1 MNTQNAPTIHRART
15 VLPVGSEAIQD
26 GAVLIDD
33 GLIVDIG
40 THDEVTARLDG
51 TAAER
56 VEWSGTLVP
65 GLVNAHTHLQYTD
78 MAPVGLGSYTSFE
91 SWALAFEQSYRR
103 PPGAESHDWAA
114 SAADGVRLSL
124 QGGTTAV
131 AEIVTDPEA
140 GSAVHDGG
148 LHGVVFWEVFGWK
161 TATWMID
168 GPRRVLE
175 QLHALPAPP
184 TVGLSP
190 HAIYSLDTE
199 VFRSLQRLAIEHGV
213 RLHVHAAESASEDE
227 FARFGTG
234 ALAERWRDLGHSD
247 LELLSGSG
255 SGLGVVSYL
264 DSLGVLTPYTHLAHG
279 IYVDGDDRALLRE
292 RGVSVALCPRS
303 NAVIGLDPPPIADYL
318 RERNEIAVGTDSL
331 SSSPSLRV
339 LDDVAELHRL
349 ARAQGY
355 ADRDLHARLLA
366 AATAGG
372 ARALGLHE
380 PGRSGAAPAGT
391 LAVDARADLAVFP
404 ASADAPQDALA
415 ELIEAP
421 TDATA
426 TIIDGLI
433 RWSAADHSEKVRG
446 VTEPV

>member
-1 MNTQNAPTIHRART
+1 MSTDTLSSGPALHRARA
-15 VLPVGSEAIQD
+15 VLPVSAAPIRD
-26 GAVLIDD
+26 GAVLVRD
-33 GLIVDIG
+33 GRIIDIG
-40 THDEVTARLDG
+40 PHDEVTARLDG
-51 TAAER
+51 AAVER
-56 VEWSGTLVP
+56 FEWDGALTP

-78 MAPVGLGSYTSFE
+78 MATVGRGSYTSFE
-91 SWALAFEQSYRR
+91 SWALAFEKSYRTT
-103 PPGAESHDWAA
+103 HDWAE

-124 QGGTTAV
+124 EAGTTSV

-161 TATWMID
+161 TASWMLD

-175 QLHALPAPP
+175 QLRALPTPP
-184 TVGLSP
+184 TAGISP

-199 VFRSLQRLAIEHGV
+199 VFRALQRLAIEHGV
-213 RLHVHAAESASEDE
+213 RLHIHAAESASEDE

-234 ALAERWRDLGHSD
+234 ALADRWRGLGHSD
-247 LELLSGSG
+247 LELLAGSG
-255 SGLGVVSYL
+255 SGLGVVDYL
-264 DSLGVLTPYTHLAHG
+264 DSVGVLTPYTHLAHG
-279 IYVDGDDRALLRE
+279 IYVDADDRALLRE

-318 RERNEIAVGTDSL
+318 REGNEIAVGTDSL

-355 ADRDLHARLLA
+355 TDRDLHARLLT

-380 PGRSGAAPAGT
+380 GPSTTGT
-391 LAVDARADLAVFP
+391 LVIGARADLAVFP
-404 ASADAPQDALA
+404 VTADDPHDALA
-415 ELIEAP
+415 DLVETPA
-421 TDATA
+421 DATA
-426 TIIDGLI
+426 TVIAGRL
-433 RWSAADHSEKVRG
+433 RWSSADGRA
-446 VTEPV
+446 